1 MTMSTTRTLLA
12 GAALAASLLAGVA
25 AAPAASASA
34 GTAGTAASATVA
46 TQQAQTSGKHF
57 FGPYYSGFGRGED
70 FGHRS
75 SFKGYWTKDN
85 GRYWFYGDLFDR
97 DRDRSSSYV
106 WFKWHDRF
114 GSHTKV
120 FKTFGHGDIDHFGG
134 FKKSNGFDD
143 FKIRVCEGTDKF
155 DDCGRWGDAF

>member
-1 MTMSTTRTLLA
+1 MSTKRALLA
-12 GAALAASLLAGVA
+12 GAALAGSLLAGVA
-25 AAPAASASA
+25 MAPAATAS
-34 GTAGTAASATVA
+34 TAP
-46 TQQAQTSGKHF
+46 QQAQTFSKHF
-57 FGPYYSGFGRGED
+57 FGPYYSGFGQGED

-75 SFKGYWTKDN
+75 YYKGYWTKED

-97 DRDRSSSYV
+97 DHDRSYSYV

-120 FKTFGHGDIDHFGG
+120 FKTLGHGDVDRFGG
-134 FKKSNGFDD
+134 FKKSSGFDD
-143 FKIRVCEGTDKF
+143 FKVRVCEGTDKF

>member
-1 MTMSTTRTLLA
+1 MSTTRTLLA
-12 GAALAASLLAGVA
+12 GAALAGSLLAGIA
-25 AAPAASASA
+25 AAPAASAAAS
-34 GTAGTAASATVA
+34 TGTAAAATAA

-57 FGPYYSGFGRGED
+57 FGPYYSGYGRGED
-70 FGHRS
+70 FAHRS
-75 SFKGYWTKDN
+75 AFKGYWTKDN

-97 DRDRSSSYV
+97 DGDRSHSYV

-114 GSHTKV
+114 GFHTKV
-120 FKTFGHGDIDHFGG
+120 FKTRGHGDIDHFGG

>member
-12 GAALAASLLAGVA
+12 GAALAASLLATVA

-34 GTAGTAASATVA
+34 AASTAGSAAVA
-46 TQQAQTSGKHF
+46 TQQAQTSSKHF

-70 FGHRS
+70 FAHRS

-97 DRDRSSSYV
+97 DRDRSHSYV

-114 GSHTKV
+114 GFHTKV

>member
-1 MTMSTTRTLLA
+1 MSMIRTALVGATLA
-12 GAALAASLLAGVA
+12 GSLAAGVA
-25 AAPAASASA
+25 AAPASTASTAPASTASAA
-34 GTAGTAASATVA
+34 VVQEA
-46 TQQAQTSGKHF
+46 QASGKHF
-57 FGPYYSGFGRGED
+57 FGPYHSGFGRGES
-70 FGHRS
+70 FGKRS
-75 SFKGYWTKDN
+75 YFKGYWTKDG

-97 DRDRSSSYV
+97 DRDRDRSYV

-120 FKTFGHGDIDHFGG
+120 FKTSGRSHFHRFGG

-143 FKIRVCEGTDKF
+143 FKIRVCEGDDKF